1 MRLVGAFATWL
12 PRAVVTL
19 AAIGLLNFAL
29 IRLAPGDPAAVL
41 AGEAGAADAE
51 YIAEIRRGYGLDQ
64 PMWIQVATYL
74 TRLATFDLGI
84 SYRTQR
90 AVKDIVFER
99 VPATVTLTASALLLA
114 IAAGTSLGI
123 LAATRAGRW
132 PDTLI
137 TSLAML
143 CYATPVFWVGLLFV
157 LVFSV
162 HLGLFPPFG
171 MTGFVRKSGL
181 AAVLDVAHH
190 LVLPASTLALFY
202 LAVYVRIARAATAEV
217 LGKDFVRTAHAKGLG
232 TKRVLFHHVVRNAL
246 LPSVTFAGLQVGQ
259 LLGGAVVTES
269 VFAWP
274 GIGRLAFDALMQR
287 DYNVILGVF
296 FVSSVMVVLAN
307 LLTDLTVRVVDPR
320 IGRSARDAA

>member
-19 AAIGLLNFAL
+19 AAIGLLNFTL

-64 PMWIQVATYL
+64 PIWVQVGAYL
-74 TRLATFDLGI
+74 VRLSRLDLGI
-84 SYRTQR
+84 SYRSQR
-90 AVKDIVFER
+90 PVADIVFER
-99 VPATVTLTASALLLA
+99 VPATIVLTASALLLA
-114 IAAGTSLGI
+114 IVAGTSLGV
-123 LAATRAGRW
+123 LAATRAGTWR
-132 PDTLI
+132 DAFI
-137 TSLAML
+137 TSIAML
-143 CYATPVFWVGLLFV
+143 CYATPVFWVGLLLI

-162 HLGLFPPFG
+162 QLGLFPPFG
-171 MTGFVRKSGL
+171 MTGFVRKSGW
-181 AAVLDVAHH
+181 AAAIDIGHH
-190 LVLPASTLALFY
+190 LVLPVMTLGLFH
-202 LAVYVRIARAATAEV
+202 LAVYVRIARAATIEV
-217 LGKDFVRTAHAKGLG
+217 LGKDFVRTAHAKGLSAR
-232 TKRVLFHHVVRNAL
+232 RVLFRHVVRNAL
-246 LPSVTFAGLQVGQ
+246 LPSVTFAGLQIGQ
-259 LLGGAVVTES
+259 LLGGAVVVES

-307 LLTDLTVRVVDPR
+307 LLTDLALRAVDPR
-320 IGRSARDAA
+320 IGHTAQGVA